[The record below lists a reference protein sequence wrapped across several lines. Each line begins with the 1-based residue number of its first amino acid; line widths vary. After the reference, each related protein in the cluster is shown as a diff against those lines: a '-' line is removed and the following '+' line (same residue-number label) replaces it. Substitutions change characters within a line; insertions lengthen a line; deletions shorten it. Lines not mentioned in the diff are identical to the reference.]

1 MFEAAI
7 YGHHSANT
15 WLTWHGPKINPAFTS
30 WWEWRA
36 DCWWRRAEGCRDAPN
51 AFELPWVHKPKLSVF
66 SLVSHDEINQK
77 WYHSFLQEQAM
88 EPQPWWVF
96 TASWMGSFWL
106 ADQTLNPWGGRGG
119 GVGGFNGAAG
129 AQARGRLND
138 DASSY
143 SRVFVRCIAA
153 QIRKAFQRFW
163 KQNYL
168 VFTSGTFSNG
178 ISEDVTSYKINH
190 RWCGLLPSGL
200 TLTCNFP
207 TLIFILVCSFFSLG
221 FSQNRRF
228 KHLTLPLS
236 DSEWVMRSLK
246 HFHWGFP
253 TDVTET
259 YT

>member
-106 ADQTLNPWGGRGG
+106 ADQTLNPCGG
-119 GVGGFNGAAG
+119 GGLMVLLVHRHAV
-129 AQARGRLND
+129 
-138 DASSY
+138 ASMTTHLHTVVS
-143 SRVFVRCIAA
+143 SCAVLQHRSEKLFKDFGSKTTWSSPVEHFPRASVR
-153 QIRKAFQRFW
+153 
-163 KQNYL
+163 
-168 VFTSGTFSNG
+168 TS
-178 ISEDVTSYKINH
+178 
-190 RWCGLLPSGL
+190 LP
-200 TLTCNFP
+200 
-207 TLIFILVCSFFSLG
+207 I
-221 FSQNRRF
+221 
-228 KHLTLPLS
+228 K
-236 DSEWVMRSLK
+236 
-246 HFHWGFP
+246 
-253 TDVTET
+253 
-259 YT
+259 